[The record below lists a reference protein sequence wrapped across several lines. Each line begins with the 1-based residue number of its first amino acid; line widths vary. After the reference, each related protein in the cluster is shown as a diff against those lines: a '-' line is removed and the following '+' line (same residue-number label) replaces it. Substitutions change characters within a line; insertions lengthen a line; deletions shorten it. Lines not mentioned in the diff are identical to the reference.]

1 MITNSIVISLE
12 KVTDSLPP
20 PPPLS
25 LVNVIAANFLGKTSA
40 GAAFSGGK
48 NMSDA
53 RINGL
58 AGAGGGGIIA
68 QLITFPLQTVSGR
81 DLDAST
87 QFNLS

>member
-12 KVTDSLPP
+12 KVIDSLPP

-53 RINGL
+53 LINGL
-58 AGAGGGGIIA
+58 AGAGGGIIA